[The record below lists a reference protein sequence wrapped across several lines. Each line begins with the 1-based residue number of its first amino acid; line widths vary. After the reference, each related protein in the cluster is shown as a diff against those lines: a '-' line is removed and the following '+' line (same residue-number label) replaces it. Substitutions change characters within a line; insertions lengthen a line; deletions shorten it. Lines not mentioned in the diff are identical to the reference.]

1 MAEMRPQLHR
11 RRFVAALGTTAAWT
25 VGSAPAL
32 AEGGRVYR
40 IGILETMPADRN
52 RPNFSA
58 LLTSTAISK
67 VRTCRSNT
75 ARPTDRP
82 TGFLPWRPNSSGY
95 GLT

>member
-1 MAEMRPQLHR
+1 LHR
-11 RRFVAALGTTAAWT
+11 RRFIAALGAATAWT

-52 RPNFSA
+52 RPNLSA
-58 LLTSTAISK
+58 LLTGCTSTAISK

-82 TGFLPWRPNSSGY
+82 TGFLPWRLSSSGY